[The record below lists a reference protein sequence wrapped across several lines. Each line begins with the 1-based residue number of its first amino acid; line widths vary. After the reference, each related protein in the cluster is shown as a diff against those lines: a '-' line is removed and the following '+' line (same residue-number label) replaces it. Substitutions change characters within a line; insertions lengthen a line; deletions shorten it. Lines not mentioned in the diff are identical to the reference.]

1 MSLGDDVYH
10 RKQEM
15 ENEGGLDY
23 SCLSKKTGALE
34 CCFRHYLKKKRKGK
48 LAVWTFLNEGRSS
61 RAGRS
66 WV

>member
-23 SCLSKKTGALE
+23 CCLSKKTGALE

-48 LAVWTFLNEGRSS
+48 LAVWTFLNE
-61 RAGRS
+61 
-66 WV
+66 

>member
-23 SCLSKKTGALE
+23 SCLSKKNWGLRML
-34 CCFRHYLKKKRKGK
+34 F
-48 LAVWTFLNEGRSS
+48 
-61 RAGRS
+61 
-66 WV
+66 